1 MRDKLTQALEDK
13 KDHNN
18 FANAIWKYEK
28 KIIGGEVYQD
38 SKKLIDMDLDELQ
51 RCFSYTQTMLYNE
64 DPQNLGRF
72 HVLKMIQDQRS
83 KCNTEL
89 FIRYIQSAG
98 TYTDMTKGIPRFKFL
113 EAINEFVTENKE
125 LIENI
130 LEQPIGL
137 IMSCPE
143 EFNSIPIGQVIDG
156 LLDKLGRFNKK
167 HITMS
172 FLTKQGLWFTS
183 EESAELTVKDTKG
196 NIKDRL
202 EVVKEN
208 LNLKPSIK
216 LYLNPR
222 GIKYKEFQ
230 AMIGL
235 RNCKYS
241 ELSTLKL
248 RTLRDSILFRLEDDV
263 KFHIEFWQQ
272 KQNEIFKI
280 AKFKN
285 YNLLE

>member
-1 MRDKLTQALEDK
+1 MIREKLTQALEDK
-13 KDHNN
+13 KDNN
-18 FANAIWKYEK
+18 ILNAVWKYEK
-28 KIIGGEVYQD
+28 QIINGEVYQD
-38 SKKLIDMDLDELQ
+38 SKKFMDMDLDELQ

-72 HVLKMIQDQRS
+72 HVLKMIQDQRG

-89 FIRYIQSAG
+89 FIRYVQSAG

-113 EAINEFVTENKE
+113 EAINEFVTENKH
-125 LIENI
+125 LFENI
-130 LEQPIGL
+130 LEQPISL
-137 IMSCPE
+137 LMTCPE
-143 EFNSIPIGQVIDG
+143 EFSSIPIDQVIDG

-183 EESAELTVKDTKG
+183 EESAELTVKDIKG
-196 NIKDRL
+196 NIRDRL
-202 EVVKEN
+202 EIVKEN

-216 LYLNPR
+216 LHLNPR

-230 AMIGL
+230 AMVGL
-235 RNCKYS
+235 RSCKYS

-248 RTLRDSILFRLEDDV
+248 ITLRDSILFRLEEDV
-263 KFHIEFWQQ
+263 RFHIEFWQQ

-280 AKFKN
+280 AKIKN
-285 YNLLE
+285 YNLLA